1 MGVLEVQ
8 ENNKINF
15 KNMFDKLN
23 NLVNNLNITSFSNY
37 KQVKE
42 ARKVLQEIK
51 NEAQKLRND
60 LTENHKLVKSGKEPK
75 ITIKE
80 RIVVKDDIIEPVKIN
95 NQDIDDEFFN
105 NNIEP
110 IFTKKMS
117 EEEITKELENL

>member
-1 MGVLEVQ
+1 
-8 ENNKINF
+8 
-15 KNMFDKLN
+15 MFDKLN

-75 ITIKE
+75 ITINE
-80 RIVVKDDIIEPVKIN
+80 RIVVKDDIIEPVKVN
-95 NQDIDDEFFN
+95 DQDVDDEFFN

-110 IFTKKMS
+110 KNTKKMS
-117 EEEITKELENL
+117 EE